1 MCRYRRVIHLQD
13 DKGDERSKTCLGQYC
28 NSSGSNYIIMEDLLV
43 RVNMA
48 ALSLL
53 ATKTPQAGDVN
64 ANFAELKAVI
74 NGLKTE
80 KEVMM
85 ATIAEFRVIVPLL
98 YGGKIS
104 IREITNVQQTHL
116 HVNEKSVTIKSTKN

>member
-1 MCRYRRVIHLQD
+1 MT
-13 DKGDERSKTCLGQYC
+13 E
-28 NSSGSNYIIMEDLLV
+28 
-43 RVNMA
+43 
-48 ALSLL
+48 LSLL
-53 ATKTPQAGDVN
+53 ATKIPQTGDIN
-64 ANFAELKAVI
+64 AIFAEFKADI

>member
-1 MCRYRRVIHLQD
+1 MCH

-43 RVNMA
+43 RVNMTE
-48 ALSLL
+48 LSLL
-53 ATKTPQAGDVN
+53 ATKIPQTGDIN
-64 ANFAELKAVI
+64 AIFAELKADI

-85 ATIAEFRVIVPLL
+85 ATIAEFRVIVPHL
-98 YGGKIS
+98 
-104 IREITNVQQTHL
+104 TN
-116 HVNEKSVTIKSTKN
+116 K

>member
-13 DKGDERSKTCLGQYC
+13 DKGDERSTTCLGQYC

-43 RVNMA
+43 RVNRA
-48 ALSLL
+48 ELSLL
-53 ATKTPQAGDVN
+53 VTKTPQAGDIN
-64 ANFAELKAVI
+64 ANFAELKADI

-80 KEVMM
+80 EEVMM

-98 YGGKIS
+98 YGG
-104 IREITNVQQTHL
+104 EIN
-116 HVNEKSVTIKSTKN
+116 I

>member
-1 MCRYRRVIHLQD
+1 
-13 DKGDERSKTCLGQYC
+13 
-28 NSSGSNYIIMEDLLV
+28 MEDLLV

-104 IREITNVQQTHL
+104 IREITNVQ
-116 HVNEKSVTIKSTKN
+116 